1 MVLTPST
8 MQEIGTL
15 APEFALQDTA
25 GEIYS
30 LREKKID
37 KGLLVIFMCNHCPY
51 VKHILEKLVDSIR
64 YYQQKGIEVVAIN
77 SNDFKEYPDDSP
89 AKMAELAEI
98 MDFSFP
104 YLVDDTQAVARAYKA
119 ACTPDFFLYDASRRL
134 VYRGQY
140 DSARPKSTE
149 PITGED
155 MDRAVSQLVQG
166 DGIVEEQRPS
176 MGCNIKWKSG
186 NEPNYFSRS

>member
-37 KGLLVIFMCNHCPY
+37 KGLLVVFMCNHCPY

-89 AKMAELAEI
+89 AKMAELAER

-119 ACTPDFFLYDASRRL
+119 ACTPDFFLYDSFKRL

-155 MDRAVSQLVQG
+155 MDLAISNLVNGQ
-166 DGIVEEQRPS
+166 GIVDEQRPS
-176 MGCNIKWKSG
+176 MGCNIKWKAE
-186 NEPNYFSRS
+186 NEPNYFSKN

>member
-8 MQEIGTL
+8 MQDIGTL

-30 LREKKID
+30 LREREID

-51 VKHILEKLVDSIR
+51 VKHIIEKLTDSIR

-77 SNDFKEYPDDSP
+77 SNDYKEYPDDSP
-89 AKMAELAEI
+89 EKMAQLAEQ

-119 ACTPDFFLYDASRRL
+119 ACTPDFFFMMHRNGWFIVGSMTQRGLIQQKRL
-134 VYRGQY
+134 PVKIWTGQFHNLF
-140 DSARPKSTE
+140 
-149 PITGED
+149 TGKE
-155 MDRAVSQLVQG
+155 
-166 DGIVEEQRPS
+166 
-176 MGCNIKWKSG
+176 
-186 NEPNYFSRS
+186 

>member
-1 MVLTPST
+1 MVLTPSI

-51 VKHILEKLVDSIR
+51 VQHILENLVNSIR

-77 SNDFKEYPDDSP
+77 ANDFKQYPDDSP
-89 AKMAELAEI
+89 AQMAELAEQ

-119 ACTPDFFLYDASRRL
+119 ACTPDFFLYDSTKRL

-140 DSARPKSTE
+140 DSARPKSTA
-149 PITGED
+149 PINGED
-155 MDRAVSQLVQG
+155 MDGAVSALVHG
-166 DGIVEEQRPS
+166 EGLVEDQRPS
-176 MGCNIKWKSG
+176 MGCNIKWKAG
-186 NEPNYFSRS
+186 NEPQYFKQN